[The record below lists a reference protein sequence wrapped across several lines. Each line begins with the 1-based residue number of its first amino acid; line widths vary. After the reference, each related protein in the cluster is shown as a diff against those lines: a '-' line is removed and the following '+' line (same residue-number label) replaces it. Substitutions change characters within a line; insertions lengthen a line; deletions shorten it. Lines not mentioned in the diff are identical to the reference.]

1 MNIER
6 APIVFGDLVSGA
18 AIVFSWVSV
27 AAGWA
32 TPFFALLAS
41 LIAMAFYIIQ
51 IAESGYVR
59 GWMDRRRLRRI
70 AVLTIELAKLQAE
83 IKVSE
88 VAREVPRQQ

>member
-1 MNIER
+1 MNVER
-6 APIVFGDLVSGA
+6 APTIVGDLVSVA
-18 AIVFSWVSV
+18 AIGFSWVSV

-51 IAESGYVR
+51 IADSGYIR

-70 AVLTIELAKLQAE
+70 AVLTVELAKLQAE

-88 VAREVPRQQ
+88 VAREVLRQQ